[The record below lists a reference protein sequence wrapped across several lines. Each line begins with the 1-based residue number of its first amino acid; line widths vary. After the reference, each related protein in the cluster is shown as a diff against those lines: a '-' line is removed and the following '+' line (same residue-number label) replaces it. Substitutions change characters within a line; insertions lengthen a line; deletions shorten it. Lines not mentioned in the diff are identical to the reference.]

1 MESATF
7 LEPKLDFWENTSSL
21 SLACVYLNKVKTIHQ
36 RDDSLVLTLT
46 SATTDVI
53 PPAVLVV
60 PEISNILSGPT
71 PTY

>member
-1 MESATF
+1 MESAIF
-7 LEPKLDFWENTSSL
+7 LEPKLDFWENTS

-36 RDDSLVLTLT
+36 RRLSGPNSLT